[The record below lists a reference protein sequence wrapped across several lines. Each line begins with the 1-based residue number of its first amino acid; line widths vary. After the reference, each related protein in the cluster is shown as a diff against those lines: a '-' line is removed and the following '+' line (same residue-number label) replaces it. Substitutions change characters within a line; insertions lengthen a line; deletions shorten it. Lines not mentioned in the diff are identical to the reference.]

1 MKGFVEKEVAD
12 KRWDIC
18 TKCKHLTNLT
28 KQCKKCGCFMKLKTK
43 IKNVSCP
50 DKPPRW

>member
-1 MKGFVEKEVAD
+1 MKVFADKKVID
-12 KRWDIC
+12 KRWQTC
-18 TKCKHLTNLT
+18 AKCEHLTSFT